1 MTIPNFSFSNSRGL
15 IDENMKQDVIS
26 LFLTLTEKEFAE
38 FLKSAGPRL
47 VVVNFTAKW
56 CGPCKIVRPFLYE
69 LAVRY
74 ENVLFCI
81 VDVDLAEDVAVLCNI
96 VVVPTFQFF
105 MKGDKIFEVTGPNT
119 KKLEEKIGEFM

>member
-1 MTIPNFSFSNSRGL
+1 MLPKMHN
-15 IDENMKQDVIS
+15 K
-26 LFLTLTEKEFAE
+26 KEFAE

-56 CGPCKIVRPFLYE
+56 CGPCKIVRPFLY
-69 LAVRY
+69 
-74 ENVLFCI
+74 
-81 VDVDLAEDVAVLCNI
+81 DVAVLCNI

>member
-1 MTIPNFSFSNSRGL
+1 MLPKMHN
-15 IDENMKQDVIS
+15 K
-26 LFLTLTEKEFAE
+26 KEFAE

>member
-1 MTIPNFSFSNSRGL
+1 MLPKMHN
-15 IDENMKQDVIS
+15 K
-26 LFLTLTEKEFAE
+26 KEFAE

-47 VVVNFTAKW
+47 VVVNFTANW
-56 CGPCKIVRPFLYE
+56 CGPCKIVRPFLHE

-105 MKGDKIFEVTGPNT
+105 MKGDKIFEVTGANK
-119 KKLEEKIGEFM
+119 KKLEEKIEDFM